1 MAAGTD
7 LSKNVEQRLI
17 NLILIICVVFVQIVS
32 GDEEEQGKPKEP
44 AGYMRREFSI
54 TKPIAAGATL
64 QYWQPAGN
72 AMLTDE
78 HVRLTNDEQSKSGA
92 MWTTFP
98 CYVRDWEIHMQ
109 FKVHGHNSR
118 FFGDG
123 FAFWYAKERN
133 ILGPVFGSK
142 DHFSGLALFFD
153 TYANQN
159 GEHAHEHPYISAQV
173 NNGSLH
179 YDHDRD
185 GTHTELAGCTSHF
198 RGTDHETHVAIRYL
212 GSKKRLTVQYDVE
225 DDDKW
230 QSCLDQYGVQLPTGY
245 FIGFSGSTG
254 DLSDNHDI
262 LSVKFYELETIEPSD
277 EGEEAIEDYSK
288 ILPHAENAEAE
299 REHVDDAGS
308 TTRGQRILNWLMGI
322 FVICIICGIGGFIYY
337 QKYQADQ
344 RKRFY

>member
-1 MAAGTD
+1 MAVST
-7 LSKNVEQRLI
+7 LHKNFGKYLFQITFLLFVVYVQLI
-17 NLILIICVVFVQIVS
+17 S
-32 GDEEEQGKPKEP
+32 GDEEEPEGRPKEP

-54 TKPIAAGATL
+54 TKPIAAGSTL

-72 AMLTDE
+72 TMLTDE

-92 MWTTFP
+92 IWSTFP
-98 CYVRDWEIHMQ
+98 CYVRDWEIHLQ

-123 FAFWYAKERN
+123 FAFWYAKDRN
-133 ILGPVFGSK
+133 TMGPVFGSK
-142 DHFSGLALFFD
+142 DYFSGLSLFFD

-173 NNGSLH
+173 NNGSSH

-225 DDDKW
+225 DEGKW
-230 QSCLDQYGVQLPTGY
+230 NDCLDQYGVTLPTGY

-262 LSVKFYELETIEPSD
+262 LSVKFYELETNEPSE
-277 EGEEAIEDYSK
+277 EGEEVEDLTN
-288 ILPHAENAEAE
+288 ITPHATNAEAE
-299 REHVDDAGS
+299 REHTDDVGA
-308 TTRGQRILNWLMGI
+308 TTRGQRILNWLFGI
-322 FVICIICGIGGFIYY
+322 FIVCVICGIGGFIYY